1 MNHRVPCNTG
11 HGVFSEETGMLEEQ
25 KQSTISLSNTIL
37 ARDFGYGLMLEYK
50 KRLYLT
56 FLTNVLLILAFA
68 AAASGFIQ
76 IYLPEDLSD
85 VLVFLPAVV
94 GLMYLYHTAVTCL
107 STATLMVTKERITV
121 KRGPIPSFKD
131 VSIDTKHIA
140 KVFQQRRVV
149 AWKVRWGRK
158 WFGFRF
164 EGSYES
170 DDVYVRYVVGVI
182 TVDGRRIV
190 LVREIP
196 AAVDAK
202 TLRENIQ
209 QRLGIPESST
219 EDELYSLFA
228 ASGFWNRIT
237 HSSSAGTFNGSPLSF
252 LIFGAM
258 FVMWATM
265 ELAAGEVRKGR
276 WSNTMISSSTDP
288 TYFTVSVLLTFA
300 IACYFFYRGW
310 RRFMSPSDR
319 VGF

>member
-1 MNHRVPCNTG
+1 MQ
-11 HGVFSEETGMLEEQ
+11 EEH
-25 KQSTISLSNTIL
+25 KPSTISLSSTIV
-37 ARDFGYGLMLEYK
+37 AQDFGYGLMLEYR
-50 KRLYLT
+50 KRLYVT
-56 FLTNVLLILAFA
+56 FLINVFLILASV
-68 AAASGFIQ
+68 AAASGLIL
-76 IYLPEDLSD
+76 IYIPEDFSD
-85 VLVFLPAVV
+85 VLVFLPAAV

-107 STATLMVTKERITV
+107 NTATLMVTKERITV
-121 KRGPIPSFKD
+121 KRGPVPPLKQLT
-131 VSIDTKHIA
+131 IDRKHIA
-140 KVFQQRRVV
+140 KVFQQRRIV
-149 AWKVRWGRK
+149 AWKISWGRK

-170 DDVYVRYVVGVI
+170 DDVYVRYAVGVI

-258 FVMWATM
+258 IVMWATM

-288 TYFTVSVLLTFA
+288 AYFTVSVLLTFA